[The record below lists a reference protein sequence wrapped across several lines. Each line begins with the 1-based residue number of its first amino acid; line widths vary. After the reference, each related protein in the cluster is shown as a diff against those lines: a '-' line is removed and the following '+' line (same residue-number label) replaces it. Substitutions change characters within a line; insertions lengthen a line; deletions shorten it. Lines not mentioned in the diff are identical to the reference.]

1 MVENKPFVLSCLK
14 VFTPRIQLLQYVY
27 YIQIQI
33 AVRRF
38 SFHLCDEYLSRFLGE
53 LCYLR
58 VVEDDVIDGYM
69 TELTADVI
77 DWNLECA
84 VVLLRS
90 ARVRKLMSSPKG
102 HRYGTNGYFR
112 FDNQGSILLG
122 VQSALH
128 LLTLTH

>member
-84 VVLLRS
+84 VVLLR
-90 ARVRKLMSSPKG
+90 
-102 HRYGTNGYFR
+102 
-112 FDNQGSILLG
+112 
-122 VQSALH
+122 
-128 LLTLTH
+128 